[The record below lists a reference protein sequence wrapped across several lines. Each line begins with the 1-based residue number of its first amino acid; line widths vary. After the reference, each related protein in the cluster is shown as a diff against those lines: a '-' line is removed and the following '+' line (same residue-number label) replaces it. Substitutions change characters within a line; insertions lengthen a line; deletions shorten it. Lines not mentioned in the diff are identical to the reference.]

1 MITDDCLT
9 TAWIEVAIED
19 WFNRLKKL
27 DGAGVA
33 FFITSLVL
41 VRVGRNLFYPSLEK
55 RKMLI
60 FRATSA
66 LVDTQITSPLQAT
79 SIPKYLKLFLG
90 RL

>member
-41 VRVGRNLFYPSLEK
+41 VRVGRNLF
-55 RKMLI
+55 
-60 FRATSA
+60 
-66 LVDTQITSPLQAT
+66 
-79 SIPKYLKLFLG
+79 
-90 RL
+90 